1 MNTYDKTSRLQI
13 AFEDLEQAKFDIV
26 DGKIVVRTLSHGDY
40 HTNALLTLQF
50 YAAKGMSLDEVENQY
65 NIDFVVGA
73 NCVPVLKE
81 GKLVVIDR
89 KVI

>member
-1 MNTYDKTSRLQI
+1 MDTYDKATKLLI
-13 AFEDLEQAKFDIV
+13 AYEDLEQAKFDIV
-26 DGKIVVRTLSHGDY
+26 DGKIVVRTLSRGDY

-50 YAAKGMSLDEVENQY
+50 YAAKGLTLDDIENQY

-81 GKLVVIDR
+81 GKLVVIN
-89 KVI
+89 KGN

>member
-1 MNTYDKTSRLQI
+1 MDTFDKSTKLQI
-13 AFEDLEQAKFDIV
+13 AYEDLEQAKFDIV
-26 DGKIVVRTLSHGDY
+26 GGKIVVRTLSRGDY

-50 YAAKGMSLDEVENQY
+50 YTAKGLTLEDVENQY

-81 GKLVVIDR
+81 GKLVVIN
-89 KVI
+89 KGN